1 MARPYRVSSL
11 WRLYPDQSRIWNRDA
26 YLDNVFLYNVH
37 WVRQAL
43 ILCLNFTYLLS
54 PLRSLWIIGLLQSLS
69 IPLCVALCFFCLIP
83 SLPNIF
89 KFFQSCFFFQLCS
102 SLLYPHLLFIYDC
115 TITCM
120 QIKFLLT
127 LLVSMLFFFILFL
140 LVSYLLFL
148 HFKKNKYWLCALN
161 SFNCLFL
168 LRHCFSLSS
177 CNCLTN

>member
-1 MARPYRVSSL
+1 MSKL
-11 WRLYPDQSRIWNRDA
+11 
-26 YLDNVFLYNVH
+26 
-37 WVRQAL
+37 
-43 ILCLNFTYLLS
+43 YLLT
-54 PLRSLWIIGLLQSLS
+54 QSSSFLVDHRTTT
-69 IPLCVALCFFCLIP
+69 VALHPTLCRAMFFFCLIP

-89 KFFQSCFFFQLCS
+89 KFFQSFFFQLCS

-127 LLVSMLFFFILFL
+127 LLVSMLFFILFL

-148 HFKKNKYWLCALN
+148 HFKKNKYWLCALDF
-161 SFNCLFL
+161 FNCLFL

>member
-54 PLRSLWIIGLLQSLS
+54 PLRSLWSIGLLQSLF
-69 IPLCVALCFFCLIP
+69 IPLCVALGFFFASFQVFP
-83 SLPNIF
+83 IF
-89 KFFQSCFFFQLCS
+89 SSSFNLVFFQLCS

-127 LLVSMLFFFILFL
+127 LLVLMLFLFFSFL
-140 LVSYLLFL
+140 CHIYYFCISRKSNIGCVL
-148 HFKKNKYWLCALN
+148 
-161 SFNCLFL
+161 
-168 LRHCFSLSS
+168 
-177 CNCLTN
+177 

>member
-54 PLRSLWIIGLLQSLS
+54 PLRSLWSIELLQSLF
-69 IPLCVALCFFCLIP
+69 IPLCVALGFFFASFQVFP
-83 SLPNIF
+83 IF
-89 KFFQSCFFFQLCS
+89 SSSFNLVFFQLCS

-127 LLVSMLFFFILFL
+127 LLVSMLFLFFSFL
-140 LVSYLLFL
+140 CHIYYFCISRKSNIGCVL
-148 HFKKNKYWLCALN
+148 
-161 SFNCLFL
+161 
-168 LRHCFSLSS
+168 
-177 CNCLTN
+177 

>member
-37 WVRQAL
+37 WVKQAL
-43 ILCLNFTYLLS
+43 ILCLNFTYLPS
-54 PLRSLWIIGLLQSLS
+54 PLRSLWSIGLLQSLS
-69 IPLCVALCFFCLIP
+69 IPLCVALGFFFASFQVFP
-83 SLPNIF
+83 IF
-89 KFFQSCFFFQLCS
+89 SSSFNLVFFQLCS

-127 LLVSMLFFFILFL
+127 LLVSMLFLFFSFL
-140 LVSYLLFL
+140 CHIYYFCISRKSNIGCVL
-148 HFKKNKYWLCALN
+148 
-161 SFNCLFL
+161 
-168 LRHCFSLSS
+168 
-177 CNCLTN
+177 

>member
-54 PLRSLWIIGLLQSLS
+54 PLRSLWSIGLLQSLS
-69 IPLCVALCFFCLIP
+69 IPLCVALGFFFASFQVFP
-83 SLPNIF
+83 IF
-89 KFFQSCFFFQLCS
+89 SSSFNLVFFQLCS

-127 LLVSMLFFFILFL
+127 LLVSMLFCKFFSFL
-140 LVSYLLFL
+140 CHIYYFCISRKSNIGCVLLTVSS
-148 HFKKNKYWLCALN
+148 YWGIV
-161 SFNCLFL
+161 F
-168 LRHCFSLSS
+168 H
-177 CNCLTN
+177 

>member
-69 IPLCVALCFFCLIP
+69 IPLCVALCFF
-83 SLPNIF
+83 LPHS
-89 KFFQSCFFFQLCS
+89 KSSQYFQVLSILFFFQLCS

-127 LLVSMLFFFILFL
+127 LLVSMLYFFLFF
-140 LVSYLLFL
+140 SFL
-148 HFKKNKYWLCALN
+148 CHIYYFCISRKSNIGCVL
-161 SFNCLFL
+161 
-168 LRHCFSLSS
+168 
-177 CNCLTN
+177 

>member
-69 IPLCVALCFFCLIP
+69 IPLCVALCFFFASFQVFP
-83 SLPNIF
+83 IF
-89 KFFQSCFFFQLCS
+89 SSSFNVVFSQLCS

-127 LLVSMLFFFILFL
+127 LLVSMLFFLFFSFLCHIYYFCILR
-140 LVSYLLFL
+140 
-148 HFKKNKYWLCALN
+148 K
-161 SFNCLFL
+161 
-168 LRHCFSLSS
+168 
-177 CNCLTN
+177 TNIGCVL

>member
-37 WVRQAL
+37 WVRQAF

-69 IPLCVALCFFCLIP
+69 IPLCVALCFFFASFQVFP
-83 SLPNIF
+83 IF
-89 KFFQSCFFFQLCS
+89 SSSFNLVFFQLCS

-161 SFNCLFL
+161 FFNCLFL

>member
-37 WVRQAL
+37 WVRQAF

-69 IPLCVALCFFCLIP
+69 IPLCVALCFFFASFQVFP
-83 SLPNIF
+83 IF
-89 KFFQSCFFFQLCS
+89 SSSFNLVFFQLCS
-102 SLLYPHLLFIYDC
+102 NLLYPHLLFIYDC

-127 LLVSMLFFFILFL
+127 LLVSMLFLFFLFF
-140 LVSYLLFL
+140 SFL
-148 HFKKNKYWLCALN
+148 CHIYYFCISRK
-161 SFNCLFL
+161 
-168 LRHCFSLSS
+168 
-177 CNCLTN
+177 TNIGCVL

>member
-54 PLRSLWIIGLLQSLS
+54 PLRSLWSIGLLQSLF
-69 IPLCVALCFFCLIP
+69 IPLCVALGFFFASFQVFP
-83 SLPNIF
+83 IF
-89 KFFQSCFFFQLCS
+89 SSSFNLVFFQLCS
-102 SLLYPHLLFIYDC
+102 SLLYPHLLFIYNC

-127 LLVSMLFFFILFL
+127 LLVSMLFLFFSFL
-140 LVSYLLFL
+140 CHIYYFCISRKSNIGCVL
-148 HFKKNKYWLCALN
+148 
-161 SFNCLFL
+161 
-168 LRHCFSLSS
+168 
-177 CNCLTN
+177 

>member
-1 MARPYRVSSL
+1 MSKL
-11 WRLYPDQSRIWNRDA
+11 
-26 YLDNVFLYNVH
+26 
-37 WVRQAL
+37 
-43 ILCLNFTYLLS
+43 YLLT
-54 PLRSLWIIGLLQSLS
+54 QSSSFLVDHRTTT
-69 IPLCVALCFFCLIP
+69 VALHPTLCRAMFFFCLIP

-148 HFKKNKYWLCALN
+148 HFKKNKYWLCALKF
-161 SFNCLFL
+161 FNCLFL

>member
-1 MARPYRVSSL
+1 MGKTGFHSL
-11 WRLYPDQSRIWNRDA
+11 SKL
-26 YLDNVFLYNVH
+26 
-37 WVRQAL
+37 
-43 ILCLNFTYLLS
+43 YLLT
-54 PLRSLWIIGLLQSLS
+54 QSSSFLVDHRTTT
-69 IPLCVALCFFCLIP
+69 VALNPTLCRAM
-83 SLPNIF
+83 
-89 KFFQSCFFFQLCS
+89 FFFASFQVFPIFSSSFNVVFSQLCS

-161 SFNCLFL
+161 FFNCLFL

>member
-37 WVRQAL
+37 WVRQAF

-69 IPLCVALCFFCLIP
+69 IPLCVALCFFFCLIQVFP
-83 SLPNIF
+83 IF
-89 KFFQSCFFFQLCS
+89 SSSFNLVFFQLCS

-115 TITCM
+115 PITCM

-127 LLVSMLFFFILFL
+127 LLASMLFFFLFF
-140 LVSYLLFL
+140 SFL
-148 HFKKNKYWLCALN
+148 CHIYYFCISRK
-161 SFNCLFL
+161 
-168 LRHCFSLSS
+168 
-177 CNCLTN
+177 TNIGCVL

>member
-11 WRLYPDQSRIWNRDA
+11 WRLYSDQSRIWNRDA

-54 PLRSLWIIGLLQSLS
+54 PLRSLWSIGLLQSLF
-69 IPLCVALCFFCLIP
+69 IPLCVALGFFFASFQVFP
-83 SLPNIF
+83 IF
-89 KFFQSCFFFQLCS
+89 SSSFNLVFFQLCS

-127 LLVSMLFFFILFL
+127 LLVSMLFLFFSFL
-140 LVSYLLFL
+140 CHIYYFCISRKSNIGCVL
-148 HFKKNKYWLCALN
+148 
-161 SFNCLFL
+161 
-168 LRHCFSLSS
+168 
-177 CNCLTN
+177 

>member
-37 WVRQAL
+37 WVRQAF

-54 PLRSLWIIGLLQSLS
+54 PLLSLWIIGLLQSLS
-69 IPLCVALCFFCLIP
+69 IPLCVALCFFFASFQVFP
-83 SLPNIF
+83 IF
-89 KFFQSCFFFQLCS
+89 SSSFNLVFFQLCS

-127 LLVSMLFFFILFL
+127 LLVSMLFFFFLFF
-140 LVSYLLFL
+140 SFL
-148 HFKKNKYWLCALN
+148 CHIYYFFISRK
-161 SFNCLFL
+161 
-168 LRHCFSLSS
+168 
-177 CNCLTN
+177 TNIGCVL

>member
-1 MARPYRVSSL
+1 MGKTGFHSL
-11 WRLYPDQSRIWNRDA
+11 SKL
-26 YLDNVFLYNVH
+26 
-37 WVRQAL
+37 
-43 ILCLNFTYLLS
+43 YLLT
-54 PLRSLWIIGLLQSLS
+54 QSSSFLVDHRTTTVALNPTLCRAMFFLPHSKSSQYFQVLS
-69 IPLCVALCFFCLIP
+69 IL
-83 SLPNIF
+83 
-89 KFFQSCFFFQLCS
+89 FFFQLCS

-127 LLVSMLFFFILFL
+127 LLASMLFFILFL

-161 SFNCLFL
+161 FFNCLFL

>member
-1 MARPYRVSSL
+1 MSKLYLLTQSSSFL
-11 WRLYPDQSRIWNRDA
+11 VEHRTTTVALYPTLCRARFFFASFQ
-26 YLDNVFLYNVH
+26 VF
-37 WVRQAL
+37 
-43 ILCLNFTYLLS
+43 
-54 PLRSLWIIGLLQSLS
+54 P
-69 IPLCVALCFFCLIP
+69 
-83 SLPNIF
+83 IF
-89 KFFQSCFFFQLCS
+89 SSSFNLVFFQLCS

-127 LLVSMLFFFILFL
+127 LLASMLFFILFL

-148 HFKKNKYWLCALN
+148 HFKKIKYWLCALN
-161 SFNCLFL
+161 FFNCLFL

>member
-37 WVRQAL
+37 WVRQAF

-69 IPLCVALCFFCLIP
+69 IPLCVALCFFFASFQVFP
-83 SLPNIF
+83 IF
-89 KFFQSCFFFQLCS
+89 SSSFNLVFFQLCS

-127 LLVSMLFFFILFL
+127 LLASMLFFYSFPSCVIFIIFAFQEKQILVVCFKFFQLSLPIEALF
-140 LVSYLLFL
+140 FIK
-148 HFKKNKYWLCALN
+148 FM
-161 SFNCLFL
+161 
-168 LRHCFSLSS
+168 
-177 CNCLTN
+177 

>member
-37 WVRQAL
+37 WVRQAF

-69 IPLCVALCFFCLIP
+69 IPLCVALCFFFASFQVFP
-83 SLPNIF
+83 IF
-89 KFFQSCFFFQLCS
+89 SSSFNLVFFQLCS

-127 LLVSMLFFFILFL
+127 LLVSMLFLFFLFF
-140 LVSYLLFL
+140 SFL
-148 HFKKNKYWLCALN
+148 CHIYYFCISRK
-161 SFNCLFL
+161 
-168 LRHCFSLSS
+168 
-177 CNCLTN
+177 TNIGCVL